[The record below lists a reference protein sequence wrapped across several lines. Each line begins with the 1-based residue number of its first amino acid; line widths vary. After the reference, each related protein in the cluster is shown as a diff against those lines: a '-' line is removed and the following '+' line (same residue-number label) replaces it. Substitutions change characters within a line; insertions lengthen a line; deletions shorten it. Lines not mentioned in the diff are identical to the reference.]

1 MLGKF
6 QYVLV
11 AASPGMV
18 SEVVAMEE
26 MNPLSD
32 AKRVGALM
40 SSPLTHVK
48 ESTYPTAPQ
57 DLSRDR
63 EARKKEKLERLR
75 IQTLKNAEEKFCVA
89 GRLSSKSWI
98 TWGPHA
104 KVRT

>member
-18 SEVVAMEE
+18 SEVMAMEE

-32 AKRVGALM
+32 AKRVEALM

-57 DLSRDR
+57 DLSSDR

-75 IQTLKNAEEKFCVA
+75 RIFFAWPGGYPARV
-89 GRLSSKSWI
+89 G
-98 TWGPHA
+98 
-104 KVRT
+104 